1 MRDKILATPSL
12 KERRSLDSGYLKKL
26 VESMPRRLLELIERG
41 LPVPNIITFFA
52 NKYMFLIVGSFN
64 GF

>member
-1 MRDKILATPSL
+1 MT
-12 KERRSLDSGYLKKL
+12 ERRALDSDYFKKL
-26 VESMPRRLLELIERG
+26 VESTPRRLLELIERG
-41 LPVPNIITFFA
+41 IPVPNIITFYA